1 MPQHRQSVLIIILV
15 SLITFSNALSNGFV
29 GDDHLI
35 VVNNTFYETWA
46 NFPKLFTPGYI
57 TDSDE
62 AFNFESFSHTGSV
75 AYRPVLSAT
84 FFFDYWLWQRAAF
97 GYHLHNVVVH
107 VLNAILVYFIF
118 FLILK
123 DPALSLFG
131 AVLFAVHP
139 LKSEAVCAIG
149 YRADLLAAFF
159 FLLAFLSYILR
170 ERCGAAGR
178 PPAFAASLA
187 RGGLLPQGVSSR
199 REPIGRPSGG
209 KRKVIEAL
217 SHVALLLAL
226 FSKES
231 AVVFVGILVAY
242 DVLVKEEK
250 MSDVLKHFYGRY
262 LGHLLI
268 TLFYLYI
275 YFYVFR
281 NSAMDNARLLG
292 GNIFTHATVAVDIF
306 VQYLTGFI
314 LPLTVKVLPPLY
326 APPAA
331 GYAAWAGLI
340 LSIFLMYKIC
350 RKPIGSLREEKTAV
364 FFVAWFLIALIP
376 VANIIPLINPMAY
389 RFLYLPSI
397 GFLAVAAILLNKW
410 GVSLDKFLH
419 SAPRSGS
426 GARVGAALCWGI
438 VVLCAITTFS
448 LNMAWKSNLV
458 MAAMMAR
465 DFPTNPTGYLHLGM
479 EYFRI
484 GAVDKTRE
492 ALEKGFELGM
502 DDPRGYYFMGL
513 CYLHDW
519 RRSGP
524 YYEKSIRLFPR
535 YALSYVGL
543 GRIYVLGGH
552 YTEAI
557 PYLEK
562 AIALSPSYTGYGYLI
577 QAYQRTGRDDDALAV
592 YRQAQSTLK
601 ERSHLESLEK
611 FIKEGKKLRGS
622 VDIGI

>member
-1 MPQHRQSVLIIILV
+1 MNTRPVKTPQHRQSVLIIALA
-15 SLITFSNALSNGFV
+15 SLIAFSNALSNGFV

-46 NFPKLFTPGYI
+46 NFPKLFAPGKYI

-97 GYHLHNVVVH
+97 GYHLHNVVLH
-107 VLNAILVYFIF
+107 VLNAVFVYFIF

-178 PPAFAASLA
+178 L
-187 RGGLLPQGVSSR
+187 
-199 REPIGRPSGG
+199 PSGW

-217 SHVALLLAL
+217 SHAALLLAL

-231 AVVFVGILVAY
+231 AVVFLGMLAAY
-242 DVLVKEEK
+242 DVLVRKEK
-250 MSDVLKHFYGRY
+250 MSDALKHFYGRY
-262 LGHLLI
+262 LGYLLI

-292 GNIFTHATVAVDIF
+292 GNVFTHATVAIDIF

-340 LSIFLMYKIC
+340 LFIFLTYKIC
-350 RKPIGSLREEKTAV
+350 RKEKTAV
-364 FFVAWFLIALIP
+364 FFAVWFLIALIP

-389 RFLYLPSI
+389 RFLYLPSV
-397 GFLAVAAILLNKW
+397 GFLAAAAVLLNAW
-410 GVSLDKFLH
+410 GVSLDKFLR
-419 SAPRSGS
+419 SVSRSGA
-426 GARVGAALCWGI
+426 GVRVGAALRWGI
-438 VVLCAITTFS
+438 VALCAIATLS

-458 MAAMMAR
+458 MATMMAR
-465 DFPTNPTGYLHLGM
+465 DFPTNPIGYLHLGM

-484 GAVDKTRE
+484 GAVDKARE
-492 ALEKGFELGM
+492 ALEKGFALGM

-513 CYLHDW
+513 CYFNDW

-524 YYEKSIRLFPR
+524 YYEKSIRLFPS

-552 YTEAI
+552 YAEAI

-562 AIALSPSYTGYGYLI
+562 AIALSPSYAGYGYLI
-577 QAYQRTGRDDDALAV
+577 QAYQRTGRPDDALAA
-592 YRQAQSTLK
+592 YHQAQGAFK
-601 ERSHLESLEK
+601 EGSHLESLEK
-611 FIKEGKKLRGS
+611 FIKEGKDLKGS

>member
-1 MPQHRQSVLIIILV
+1 MPQHRQSVLIIALV

-46 NFPKLFTPGYI
+46 NFPKLFASGYI

-62 AFNFESFSHTGSV
+62 AFNFESLSHTGSV

-107 VLNAILVYFIF
+107 VLNAILVYFILFSVLIELPLNKHNFKSPLEF
-118 FLILK
+118 FDAGGRFEVGKGKLNK
-123 DPALSLFG
+123 NPSLSLFG

-139 LKSEAVCAIG
+139 LKFEAVCAIG
-149 YRADLLAAFF
+149 YRADLLAALF

-170 ERCGAAGR
+170 ERYGSAGR
-178 PPAFAASLA
+178 LPSA
-187 RGGLLPQGVSSR
+187 RGSPRG
-199 REPIGRPSGG
+199 GG
-209 KRKVIEAL
+209 KRKVVEVL
-217 SHVALLLAL
+217 SHAALLLAL

-231 AVVFVGILVAY
+231 AVVFVGILAAY
-242 DVLVKEEK
+242 DVLVKKEK
-250 MSDVLKHFYGRY
+250 VLDVLKHFYGRY
-262 LGHLLI
+262 LGYVLI

-275 YFYVFR
+275 YFCVFR

-292 GNIFTHATVAVDIF
+292 GNVFMHATFAVDIF
-306 VQYLTGFI
+306 VQYLSGFI

-331 GYAAWAGLI
+331 GYAAWVGLI
-340 LSIFLMYKIC
+340 LFLFLTYQVC
-350 RKPIGSLREEKTAV
+350 RKEKTAV
-364 FFVAWFLIALIP
+364 FFIAWFLIALVPI
-376 VANIIPLINPMAY
+376 ANIIPLINPMAY
-389 RFLYLPSI
+389 RFLYLPSV

-410 GVSLDKFLH
+410 GVSLDKLF
-419 SAPRSGS
+419 R
-426 GARVGAALCWGI
+426 GAGVRVGAALRWGI
-438 VVLCAITTFS
+438 VVLCAITTLS

-458 MAAMMAR
+458 MAVMMAR
-465 DFPTNPTGYLHLGM
+465 DFPTNPIGYLHLGM
-479 EYFRI
+479 EYFKI
-484 GAVDKTRE
+484 GAVDKARE

-513 CYLHDW
+513 CYFNDW

-543 GRIYVLGGH
+543 GRICVLGGH
-552 YTEAI
+552 YAEAI

-577 QAYQRTGRDDDALAV
+577 QAYIRTDRPDDALAV
-592 YRQAQSTLK
+592 YRQAQSTLREK
-601 ERSHLESLEK
+601 FQLDSLEK
-611 FIKEGKKLRGS
+611 FIKDGKKLKGS

>member
-1 MPQHRQSVLIIILV
+1 MKLSQHRQSVLIIILV
-15 SLITFSNALSNGFV
+15 SLVTFSNALSNGFV

-46 NFPKLFTPGYI
+46 NFPKLFAPEEYI

-62 AFNFESFSHTGSV
+62 AFNLESFSHTGSV

-107 VLNAILVYFIF
+107 ILNAILVYFIF

-123 DPALSLFG
+123 DPALALFG

-149 YRADLLAAFF
+149 YRGDLLAALF
-159 FLLAFLSYILR
+159 FLLAFVSYLV
-170 ERCGAAGR
+170 AG
-178 PPAFAASLA
+178 
-187 RGGLLPQGVSSR
+187 GT
-199 REPIGRPSGG
+199 
-209 KRKVIEAL
+209 RKAVAAL
-217 SHVALLLAL
+217 SHVALFLAL

-231 AVVFVGILVAY
+231 AIVFLGILAAY
-242 DVLVKEEK
+242 DVLVKKEK
-250 MSDVLKHFYGRY
+250 TLDVLKHFYGRY
-262 LGHLLI
+262 LGYLLI
-268 TLFYLYI
+268 TLFYFYI
-275 YFYVFR
+275 YFFVFR

-292 GNIFTHATVAVDIF
+292 GNVFTHATVAVDIF
-306 VQYLTGFI
+306 VQYLAGFI

-326 APPAA
+326 APPA
-331 GYAAWAGLI
+331 GYAAWAGSVLF
-340 LSIFLMYKIC
+340 IFLTYKIC
-350 RKPIGSLREEKTAV
+350 RKEKTAV

-389 RFLYLPSI
+389 RFLYLPSV
-397 GFLAVAAILLNKW
+397 GFLAVAVILLNKW
-410 GVSLDKFLH
+410 GVSLDKFLR
-419 SAPRSGS
+419 SAPLR
-426 GARVGAALCWGI
+426 GAGVRVGAALRWGI
-438 VVLCAITTFS
+438 VVLCAITTLS

-465 DFPTNPTGYLHLGM
+465 DFPASPIGYLHLGM
-479 EYFRI
+479 EYFKL
-484 GAVDKTRE
+484 GAVDKARE

-513 CYLHDW
+513 CYFNDW

-552 YTEAI
+552 YAEAI

-577 QAYQRTGRDDDALAV
+577 QAYQRTGRPDDAWAV

-601 ERSHLESLEK
+601 EGSQLESLEK
-611 FIKEGKKLRGS
+611 FIKEGKKLKGS

>member
-1 MPQHRQSVLIIILV
+1 MNTKPAKTPQHRQSVLIIVLI

-46 NFPKLFTPGYI
+46 NFPKLFASGYI

-62 AFNFESFSHTGSV
+62 AFNLESFSHTGSV

-84 FFFDYWLWQRAAF
+84 FFLDYWLWQHAAF

-107 VLNAILVYFIF
+107 VLHAILVYFIF

-123 DPALSLFG
+123 DPALALFG

-159 FLLAFLSYILR
+159 FQLAFLSYILR
-170 ERCGAAGR
+170 ERCGVR
-178 PPAFAASLA
+178 
-187 RGGLLPQGVSSR
+187 
-199 REPIGRPSGG
+199 
-209 KRKVIEAL
+209 KRTAIEAL
-217 SHVALLLAL
+217 SYAAFSLAL

-231 AVVFVGILVAY
+231 AVVFVGMPAAY
-242 DVLVKEEK
+242 DVLVKKEK
-250 MSDVLKHFYGRY
+250 MLNVFRHFYGRY
-262 LGHLLI
+262 LGYLLI
-268 TLFYLYI
+268 TLSYLYI

-292 GNIFTHATVAVDIF
+292 GNIFTHATFAADIF
-306 VQYLTGFI
+306 VQYLAGFI

-331 GYAAWAGLI
+331 EYAAWTGLA
-340 LSIFLMYKIC
+340 LFIFLTYQIC
-350 RKPIGSLREEKTAV
+350 RKEKTAV
-364 FFVAWFLIALIP
+364 FFAAWFLIAMIP

-389 RFLYLPSI
+389 RFLYLPSV
-397 GFLAVAAILLNKW
+397 GFLAAAAILLTKW
-410 GVSLDKFLH
+410 GAALDKLFRG
-419 SAPRSGS
+419 A
-426 GARVGAALCWGI
+426 GARVGAALRWGI
-438 VVLCAITTFS
+438 AVLCAITMLS
-448 LNMAWKSNLV
+448 LNMAWKNNLV

-465 DFPTNPTGYLHLGM
+465 DFPASPIGYLHLGM
-479 EYFRI
+479 EYFKL
-484 GAVDKTRE
+484 GAVDKARE

-513 CYLHDW
+513 CYFNDW

-552 YTEAI
+552 YAEAI
-557 PYLEK
+557 PCLEK
-562 AIALSPSYTGYGYLI
+562 AVALSPSYTGYGYLI
-577 QAYQRTGRDDDALAV
+577 QAYQRAGRPDDASAV
-592 YRQAQSTLK
+592 YRRAQSTLK
-601 ERSHLESLEK
+601 KGSQLESLEK
-611 FIKEGKKLRGS
+611 FITEGKKLKGS

>member
-35 VVNNTFYETWA
+35 VVNNAFYETWA

-62 AFNFESFSHTGSV
+62 AFNFENFFHTGSV

-170 ERCGAAGR
+170 ARCGAW
-178 PPAFAASLA
+178 
-187 RGGLLPQGVSSR
+187 
-199 REPIGRPSGG
+199 
-209 KRKVIEAL
+209 KRKAIEAL

-231 AVVFVGILVAY
+231 AVVFVGMLAAY
-242 DVLVKEEK
+242 DVLVKKEK

-262 LGHLLI
+262 LGYLLI

-314 LPLTVKVLPPLY
+314 LPLTIKVLPPLY
-326 APPAA
+326 APPPAA

-340 LSIFLMYKIC
+340 LSIFLTYKIC
-350 RKPIGSLREEKTAV
+350 RKPTGSLREEKTAV

-419 SAPRSGS
+419 SAPRSGA

-438 VVLCAITTFS
+438 VVLCVITTFS

-577 QAYQRTGRDDDALAV
+577 QAYIRTDRPDDALDV
-592 YRQAQSTLK
+592 YHQAQSTLK
-601 ERSHLESLEK
+601 EGSHLESLEK
-611 FIKEGKKLRGS
+611 FIKEGKKLKGS

>member
-1 MPQHRQSVLIIILV
+1 MNTKSVKTPQHRQSVLIIALV

-35 VVNNTFYETWA
+35 VVNNAFYETWA
-46 NFPKLFTPGYI
+46 NFPKLFAPGYI

-62 AFNFESFSHTGSV
+62 AFNLESFSHTGSV

-84 FFFDYWLWQRAAF
+84 FFLDYWLWQRAAF

-107 VLNAILVYFIF
+107 ALNAILVYFIL
-118 FLILK
+118 FLILQ
-123 DPALSLFG
+123 DPALALFG

-149 YRADLLAAFF
+149 YRADLLAALF

-170 ERCGAAGR
+170 ERCGAGT
-178 PPAFAASLA
+178 
-187 RGGLLPQGVSSR
+187 
-199 REPIGRPSGG
+199 
-209 KRKVIEAL
+209 RKVIEAL
-217 SHVALLLAL
+217 SHAALFLAL

-231 AVVFVGILVAY
+231 AVVFLGILAAY
-242 DVLVKEEK
+242 DVLVKKEK
-250 MSDVLKHFYGRY
+250 MPNVLRHLYGRY
-262 LGHLLI
+262 LGYLLI
-268 TLFYLYI
+268 TLSYLYI

-292 GNIFTHATVAVDIF
+292 GNVFTHATFAVDIF
-306 VQYLTGFI
+306 VQYLAGFI
-314 LPLTVKVLPPLY
+314 LPLTVKALPPLY

-331 GYAAWAGLI
+331 EYAAWAGLA
-340 LSIFLMYKIC
+340 LFIFLTYQIC
-350 RKPIGSLREEKTAV
+350 RKEETAV
-364 FFVAWFLIALIP
+364 FFVAWFLIAMIP
-376 VANIIPLINPMAY
+376 VANIISLINPMAY
-389 RFLYLPSI
+389 RFLYLPSV
-397 GFLAVAAILLNKW
+397 GFLAVAAILLTKW
-410 GVSLDKFLH
+410 GVSLDKLFRG
-419 SAPRSGS
+419 A
-426 GARVGAALCWGI
+426 GARVGAALRWGI
-438 VVLCAITTFS
+438 VVLCAITTLS

-458 MAAMMAR
+458 MAAMMVR
-465 DFPTNPTGYLHLGM
+465 DFPGSPIAYLHLGM
-479 EYFRI
+479 EYFKL
-484 GAVDKTRE
+484 GAVDKARE

-513 CYLHDW
+513 CYFHDW

-552 YTEAI
+552 YAEAI
-557 PYLEK
+557 PCLEK
-562 AIALSPSYTGYGYLI
+562 ATALSPSYTGYGYLI
-577 QAYQRTGRDDDALAV
+577 QAYQRTGRPDDALAV

-601 ERSHLESLEK
+601 EGSHLESLEK
-611 FIKEGKKLRGS
+611 FIKEGKKLKGS

>member
-1 MPQHRQSVLIIILV
+1 MAVHRQSVLIIILV

-35 VVNNTFYETWA
+35 VVNNAFYETWA
-46 NFPKLFTPGYI
+46 NFPKLFAPGYI

-62 AFNFESFSHTGSV
+62 AFNLESFSHTGSV
-75 AYRPVLSAT
+75 AYRPVLSTT
-84 FFFDYWLWQRAAF
+84 FFIDYWFWQRLAF
-97 GYHLHNVVVH
+97 GYHLDNVAVH

-123 DPALSLFG
+123 DPSLSLFG

-159 FLLAFLSYILR
+159 FLLAFLSYI
-170 ERCGAAGR
+170 G
-178 PPAFAASLA
+178 
-187 RGGLLPQGVSSR
+187 Q
-199 REPIGRPSGG
+199 PSGG
-209 KRKVIEAL
+209 KRKAVEAL
-217 SHVALLLAL
+217 SHAALLLAL

-231 AVVFVGILVAY
+231 AVVFVGVLAAY
-242 DVLVKEEK
+242 DVLVKKEK
-250 MSDVLKHFYGRY
+250 TLDVLKHFYGRY
-262 LGHLLI
+262 FGYLLI
-268 TLFYLYI
+268 TLSYLYV
-275 YFYVFR
+275 YFYIFR
-281 NSAMDNARLLG
+281 NSAMDNARLSG
-292 GNIFTHATVAVDIF
+292 GTIFTHATFAVDIF
-306 VQYLTGFI
+306 VQYLAGFI
-314 LPLTVKVLPPLY
+314 LPLTVKILPPLY

-331 GYAAWAGLI
+331 AYAAWAGLA
-340 LSIFLMYKIC
+340 LFIFLTYQIC
-350 RKPIGSLREEKTAV
+350 RKEKTAG
-364 FFVAWFLIALIP
+364 FFVAWFLIAMVP
-376 VANIIPLINPMAY
+376 VANIILLVNPMAY
-389 RFLYLPSI
+389 RFLYLPSV
-397 GFLAVAAILLNKW
+397 GFLAVAAILLAKW
-410 GVSLDKFLH
+410 GVSLDKLLR
-419 SAPRSGS
+419 SAPLHGAEWS
-426 GARVGAALCWGI
+426 GAGVRVGAAMRWGI
-438 VVLCAITTFS
+438 VALCAATTLS

-465 DFPTNPTGYLHLGM
+465 DFPASPIGYLHLGM
-479 EYFRI
+479 EYFKS
-484 GAVDKTRE
+484 GAVDKARE

-513 CYLHDW
+513 CYFHDW

-552 YTEAI
+552 YAEAI
-557 PYLEK
+557 PCLEK
-562 AIALSPSYTGYGYLI
+562 AVALSPSYTGYGYLI
-577 QAYQRTGRDDDALAV
+577 QAYQRMGRPDDALAV

-601 ERSHLESLEK
+601 GGSRLESLEK
-611 FIKEGKKLRGS
+611 FIKEGKKFKGP

>member
-1 MPQHRQSVLIIILV
+1 MIILV

-35 VVNNTFYETWA
+35 VVNNAFYETWA

-62 AFNFESFSHTGSV
+62 AFNRKSFSHTGSV

-84 FFFDYWLWQRAAF
+84 FFLDYWLWQRAAF
-97 GYHLHNVVVH
+97 GYHLHNVILH
-107 VLNAILVYFIF
+107 VLNALLVYFIF
-118 FLILK
+118 FLILE

-178 PPAFAASLA
+178 LPSA
-187 RGGLLPQGVSSR
+187 RGSPR
-199 REPIGRPSGG
+199 GG
-209 KRKVIEAL
+209 GTRKVIEAL
-217 SHVALLLAL
+217 SHAALLLAL

-231 AVVFVGILVAY
+231 AVVFLGVLAAY
-242 DVLVKEEK
+242 DVLVKKEK
-250 MSDVLKHFYGRY
+250 TLDVLKHFYGRY
-262 LGHLLI
+262 LGYLLI

-292 GNIFTHATVAVDIF
+292 GNVFTHATFAVDIF
-306 VQYLTGFI
+306 VQYLAGFI

-331 GYAAWAGLI
+331 EYAAWAGLI
-340 LSIFLMYKIC
+340 LFIFLTYQIC
-350 RKPIGSLREEKTAV
+350 RKPIGSPPQGTYGLREEKTAV
-364 FFVAWFLIALIP
+364 FFVAWFLIAMIP

-397 GFLAVAAILLNKW
+397 GFLAVAAILLTKW
-410 GVSLDKFLH
+410 GVSLDKLFRG
-419 SAPRSGS
+419 A
-426 GARVGAALCWGI
+426 GARVGAALRWGI

-458 MAAMMAR
+458 MAAMMVR
-465 DFPTNPTGYLHLGM
+465 DFPASPIGYLHLGM
-479 EYFRI
+479 EYFKL
-484 GAVDKTRE
+484 GAVDKARE

-513 CYLHDW
+513 CYFNDW

-535 YALSYVGL
+535 YALSYIGL

-552 YTEAI
+552 YAEAI
-557 PYLEK
+557 PCLEK

-577 QAYQRTGRDDDALAV
+577 QAYQRTGRPDDALAV
-592 YRQAQSTLK
+592 YRQAQGALK
-601 ERSHLESLEK
+601 EGSHLESLEK
-611 FIKEGKKLRGS
+611 FIKEGKKLKGS